1 MSWKEICYVGY
12 YVTYDQLFDFIDLAG
27 SSGITHI
34 LFEFI
39 TLYYTGS
46 NDPNTI
52 YTLTYY
58 DTVLNWFNFT
68 ADERTI
74 LINKA
79 SEYGIIFGM
88 SFGGATTFDVNNGLL
103 GFLKSNSIYTNPEI
117 LGNEL
122 LYYTTITSLTYIDL
136 DIEHINSSVN
146 NDDFNLMLDYL
157 GNLSKYLK
165 TTTTQTTKPV
175 ILVSHAPQTPY
186 FYNGIFQEIY
196 IKIEEFYGSFIDFY
210 LTQFYNQGDTYYD
223 FESIFI
229 YDPLQL
235 TSVLQIN
242 SYGISFEKIIVGK
255 ATDATDGNVVLW
267 DGTTNQFVMN
277 NIVDNTLNYME
288 LRKWILYAGIM
299 VWIYRFDAKTDKE
312 VNENQV
318 ILNYFEDNFGGTC
331 FIKGTMIK
339 IKKNNEEIEEFV
351 ENLNIGDLVKTSN
364 NEYKKISFIGYNYS
378 SKANYMK
385 HTKILKKNKI
395 NKDIPN
401 EDLLLTSGHSILFN
415 ELTDNLL
422 NEKYNT
428 DEYPTNETIDNFT
441 KIKANHCS
449 LFQNITEIDVKHK
462 LNKIHKLYYYH
473 FVLENENNDKQYAI
487 YANNVL
493 CESMSYNHI
502 FHSNLIPK

>member
-1 MSWKEICYVGY
+1 MSWKEFCYIGY
-12 YVTYDQLFDFIDLAG
+12 YVTYNQLFDFIDLAG

-34 LFEFI
+34 LLEFI
-39 TLYYTGS
+39 TLNYTGS

-58 DTVLNWFNFT
+58 DTVSNWFNFT
-68 ADERTI
+68 VEERAT

-79 SEYGIIFGM
+79 SEYGIIFGI
-88 SFGGATTFDVNNGLL
+88 SFGGATTFDVNNGFL

-117 LGNEL
+117 LSNEL
-122 LYYTTITSLTYIDL
+122 LNYTTTTSLTYIDL

-165 TTTTQTTKPV
+165 TTTTQTIKPV
-175 ILVSHAPQTPY
+175 IVVSHAPQTPY

-196 IKIEEFYGSFIDFY
+196 IKVEQFYGSFIDFY
-210 LTQFYNQGDTYYD
+210 LTQFYNQGNTYYD

-229 YDPLQL
+229 YDPVQL

-242 SYGISFEKIIVGK
+242 SYGIPFEKIIVGK
-255 ATDATDGNVVLW
+255 ATDASDGNVVLW
-267 DGTTNQFVMN
+267 NGTLDPLVMN
-277 NIVDNTLNYME
+277 NIVNNTLNYME
-288 LRKWILYAGIM
+288 LRRWLLYAGIM
-299 VWIYRFDAKTDKE
+299 VWIYRFDAETGR
-312 VNENQV
+312 NQE
-318 ILNYFEDNFGGTC
+318 ILNYFTDNLGGTC
-331 FIKGTMIK
+331 FIKGTLIK
-339 IKKNNEEIEEFV
+339 IKKNDKEIEEFI

-364 NEYKKISFIGYNYS
+364 NEYKKISFIGFNYS
-378 SKANYMK
+378 SKTNYMK

-395 NKDIPN
+395 YHNIPN

-415 ELTDNLL
+415 ELTNNLL
-422 NEKYNT
+422 NEKYNIN
-428 DEYPTNETIDNFT
+428 EYPTNEAIDNFV

-449 LFQNITEIDVKHK
+449 LFQNITEMDVERK
-462 LNKIHKLYYYH
+462 LNNTQKLYYYN
-473 FVLENENNDKQYAI
+473 FSLEDENNDKQYAV

-493 CESMSYNHI
+493 CETMSYTHI